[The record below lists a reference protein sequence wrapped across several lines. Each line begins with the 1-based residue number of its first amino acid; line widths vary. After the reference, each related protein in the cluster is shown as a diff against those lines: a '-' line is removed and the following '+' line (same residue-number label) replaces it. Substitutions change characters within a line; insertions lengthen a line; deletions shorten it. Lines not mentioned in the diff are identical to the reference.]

1 MSSTAT
7 ATLCKLPIKVL
18 KARVATHGITAP
30 AGHQGMKDTWIAA
43 IQQAEGNGD
52 GWKPDVY
59 DTTTKVWSEIGDG
72 GMSQRLYGS
81 ASAVHNGKLYVIG
94 GRTGMYMKMATARSS
109 HGVAVCKDK
118 LYVVGGKDAEGTV
131 LDSVEVYDFASEAWG
146 ILPVPMPQARTSIN
160 NAVVQHKGKVYVVG
174 GLGWRGEYLQRV
186 AVYDIAAEEWS
197 VLPAE
202 MMENR
207 RAHAAAVHGN
217 QIYLLGG
224 VGYTTLRSVEVYDIA
239 AGEWSMIS
247 VEMQVARSAF
257 AAAVHGDNLYT
268 IGGMSVEAQHAMEV
282 VADFA
287 TPENITSLEDIKSLA
302 PETALDVTHLP
313 EHPIRGISVWDFDDT
328 LATTKSNVLYTMPD
342 GTKGKI
348 NATEFA
354 LDSDKLSEA
363 GAKFDF
369 SEFEKVMKG
378 KKGPIPFP
386 SSCTALPAPTPSPR
400 TCSSR
405 SSGCCS
411 ELPSSNQ
418 L

>member
-1 MSSTAT
+1 MPRSN
-7 ATLCKLPIKVL
+7 
-18 KARVATHGITAP
+18 GAP
-30 AGHQGMKDTWIAA
+30 PLT
-43 IQQAEGNGD
+43 E
-52 GWKPDVY
+52 
-59 DTTTKVWSEIGDG
+59 
-72 GMSQRLYGS
+72 
-81 ASAVHNGKLYVIG
+81 
-94 GRTGMYMKMATARSS
+94 MATARSS
-109 HGVAVCKDK
+109 HGVVVCKDK

-224 VGYTTLRSVEVYDIA
+224 VGHTTLRSVEVYDIA

-257 AAAVHGDNLYT
+257 AAAVHGDNLYA

-282 VADFA
+282 LTLPSRGPQPG
-287 TPENITSLEDIKSLA
+287 TPPSPTRS
-302 PETALDVTHLP
+302 
-313 EHPIRGISVWDFDDT
+313 RG
-328 LATTKSNVLYTMPD
+328 
-342 GTKGKI
+342 
-348 NATEFA
+348 
-354 LDSDKLSEA
+354 
-363 GAKFDF
+363 
-369 SEFEKVMKG
+369 
-378 KKGPIPFP
+378 PFP